1 MAASV
6 AQTQPSSADSGP
18 IKIGSEA
25 HKRLFCGLMLDTHD
39 PYDPDRI
46 EWPTLDADCQAR
58 LKALPFWDDAVTTED
73 GATRDLNALAAAE
86 TDPLVRKAVEMQA
99 FEESRHQRVIS
110 GMCRAYGIDARIEPG
125 YRNPPDPEWAE
136 LRMGY
141 GECFDSFFAFGLFA
155 LAAQSG
161 FFPPALVRVFEP
173 IIQEEARHIVFFINW
188 MVWSRTN
195 RGWWRRQTFRM
206 RCGRALALQAWKRL
220 KTARGAANKDDF
232 TQKGAASFDV
242 DLDPKKFFQLCL
254 TENDRRMAMFDARL
268 KRPRVMPAAIRLALK
283 FIPGGKAK
291 AAA

>member
-1 MAASV
+1 MAAFL
-6 AQTQPSSADSGP
+6 AQTQPSAESGP
-18 IKIGSEA
+18 IRIGSEA

-46 EWPTLDADCQAR
+46 EWPALDADCLAR

-86 TDPLVRKAVEMQA
+86 TDPLVRKAVELQA
-99 FEESRHQRVIS
+99 FEEARHARVIG
-110 GMCRAYGIDARIEPG
+110 GMCRAYGIAAQIEPG
-125 YRNPPDPEWAE
+125 YRDPPDPEWAE

-188 MVWSRTN
+188 MVWTRAN
-195 RGWWRRQTFRM
+195 RGWWRRQMFRV
-206 RCGRALALQAWKRL
+206 RCGRVLALQAWKRL

-232 TQKGAASFDV
+232 THKGAASFDV
-242 DLDPKKFFQLCL
+242 DLDPKNFFRLCL

-291 AAA
+291 TA